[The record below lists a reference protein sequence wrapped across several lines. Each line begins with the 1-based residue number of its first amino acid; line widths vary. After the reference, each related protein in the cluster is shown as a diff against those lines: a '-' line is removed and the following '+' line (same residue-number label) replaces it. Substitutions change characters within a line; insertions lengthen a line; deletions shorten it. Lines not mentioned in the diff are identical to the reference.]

1 MPIAS
6 GVSIAAYFEAFGA
19 CGKAFSPFIALF
31 VAMVISPLFAVLI
44 KGRDH
49 LARPDGLDEPLLDAD
64 GLPSAAVPTCAVCAT
79 DFERPGMAARPF
91 HRGAIC
97 SLCRSLEKDC
107 RDSCKRG
114 AGAAGPAALGL
125 PTVRTGDGPAHG
137 GRVTG

>member
-31 VAMVISPLFAVLI
+31 VAMVLSPLFAVVI

-107 RDSCKRG
+107 RAPASAEPAPRG
-114 AGAAGPAALGL
+114 RSPSACPPSAPV
-125 PTVRTGDGPAHG
+125 TVLLTGDG
-137 GRVTG
+137 